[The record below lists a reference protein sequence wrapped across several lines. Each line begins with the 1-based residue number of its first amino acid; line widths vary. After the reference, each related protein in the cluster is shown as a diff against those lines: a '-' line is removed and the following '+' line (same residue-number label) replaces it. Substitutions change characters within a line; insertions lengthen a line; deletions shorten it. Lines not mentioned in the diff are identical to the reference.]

1 MSVVALLL
9 LLGTPPGA
17 PFQATF
23 AEAALVRSAPPTP
36 VSLASIF
43 PAFISPASAQA
54 PSDPWFGQDKVRHAL
69 HAYAAVAFGHAMGTA
84 AGLEADAAR
93 GGAVVAAA
101 ALGVAKEVA
110 DRRRGGSFSVR
121 DLVWDAL
128 GIGVGA
134 LVMGGAGGGGTGGG
148 GTGGG

>member
-1 MSVVALLL
+1 MSIVALLL

-36 VSLASIF
+36 
-43 PAFISPASAQA
+43 A
-54 PSDPWFGQDKVRHAL
+54 PSAPGLSAPALSAPAQDPADPWFGQDKVRHAL
-69 HAYAAVAFGHAMGTA
+69 HSYAAVAFGHAMGTA
-84 AGLEADAAR
+84 AGLEADAAL
-93 GGAVVAAA
+93 GGAIVVAA
-101 ALGVAKEVA
+101 ALGVAKEVV
-110 DRRRGGSFSVR
+110 DRRRGGRFSVR

-134 LVMGGAGGGGTGGG
+134 LVMGGAGGR
-148 GTGGG
+148 